1 MKKTLLILCL
11 VSIMVLGT
19 AGLAF
24 AKDTKFGPPIINDD
38 AGTVSKGTLEWGTGV
53 AQTWDSSFY
62 TTSIITALTY
72 GITDHLEAYVAPC
85 VLSAVWGDDL
95 HNSPADPRYAALV
108 GAYGNHGA
116 VHQEFTDIWVGTKY
130 QFLEE
135 KGNIPAVAAKLRL
148 KIPGKSDSKNLTTG
162 ELDEDITLCATKG
175 FGKSLGPFPKL
186 QVDANLGYRQIGNPD
201 NRVYADEVR
210 YGASVMYPFFFSGFS
225 LKEAPWKGF
234 LLVGELVGRTN
245 SSRSTHI
252 VINENILDA
261 YLGIKQFITPLFYY
275 KLGLGNRISDDS
287 PDYLGYLGVVYYF
300 HL

>member
-11 VSIMVLGT
+11 VGIMVLGI
-19 AGLAF
+19 AGLSF

-38 AGTVSKGTLEWGTGV
+38 AGTISKGVWELATGV
-53 AQTWDSSFY
+53 AQTWDSGFY
-62 TTSIITALTY
+62 TNSVILALTY
-72 GITDHLEAYVAPC
+72 GITDHLEAFVAPYL
-85 VLSAVWGDDL
+85 LSAVWGRDL
-95 HNSPADPRYAALV
+95 HTGGNAALIR
-108 GAYGNHGA
+108 AYGNHGA
-116 VHQEFTDIWVGTKY
+116 VHQEFTDIWVGAKY

-135 KGNIPAVAAKLRL
+135 KGNIPAVATKLRL

-162 ELDEDITLCATKG
+162 QPDEDITFCVTKS
-175 FGKSLGPFPKL
+175 FGKSLGPFPRL
-186 QVDANLGYRQIGNPD
+186 QLDANLGYRQIGNPD

-245 SSRSTHI
+245 KSRSTHI
-252 VINENILDA
+252 VMDENILDA
-261 YLGIKQFITPLFYY
+261 YLGIKQYITPLFYY
-275 KLGLGNRISDDS
+275 KLGLGNRISADS

-300 HL
+300 NL